1 MPPQILD
8 APRMRRSIAQGN
20 RGTQPAL
27 PPPDCGAMLAA
38 MTDTP
43 SVKRLAAAASA
54 WRSAPDDAAARTRLA
69 VLLWRRPDLAD
80 ASHLPAIAAMVRDRQ
95 IDPAQF
101 ERAGW
106 VALGPMLPD
115 PADPQAAALWLER
128 HDLAIALIEETQVA
142 DTAAEHLLSTIRRWL
157 LIEHKTDAFPRLAAA
172 LLRQAAINGGA
183 WPFDAEERAALAAA
197 PEFLAAYMPEP
208 PGTMEGDFAAPVT
221 RAVAAQYGRWPYP
234 VWQRANAVALRSLGE
249 SLRACGAD
257 APILP
262 DRPNILVAG
271 CGTGREAL
279 SIARMAPDAT
289 VTAIE
294 LSETSL
300 AVARARC
307 AGQANLRLLRHDLHA
322 VAELGQRF
330 DYIACSG
337 VLHHL
342 PDPEAGWAAL
352 VDVLASGGAMQ
363 VAMYSRI
370 ARLQV
375 AAARMRLGTLTQ
387 EPVSDDLI
395 RKARRKLIAAPLP
408 SVTDSRDFFSTA
420 GVHDLLFHVH
430 EDCFDIPRI
439 ERAIDALGLKLLRF
453 QLPTPEDARQYRELA
468 PHDPLHRDFAAWH
481 AYEMRH
487 PSTFAGMYRITL
499 ARAS

>member
-1 MPPQILD
+1 MV
-8 APRMRRSIAQGN
+8 
-20 RGTQPAL
+20 
-27 PPPDCGAMLAA
+27 AA
-38 MTDTP
+38 MIDTP
-43 SVKRLAAAASA
+43 SVKRLAAATSA
-54 WRSAPDDAAARTRLA
+54 WRAAPDDGEARTRLA

-80 ASHLPAIAAMVRDRQ
+80 ASHLPAIAAMVRDPG

-106 VALGPMLPD
+106 IALGPALPD
-115 PADPQAAALWLER
+115 PADPQSAALWLER
-128 HDLAIALIEETQVA
+128 NDLAIVLIEETQVA
-142 DTAAEHLLSTIRRWL
+142 DATAERLLSAVRRWL
-157 LIEHKTDAFPRLAAA
+157 LLERTTGTFPRLTAA

-183 WPFDAEERAALAAA
+183 WPFDADERAALTAS
-197 PEFLAAYMPEP
+197 PDFLAAYLPEP
-208 PGTMEGDFAAPVT
+208 PDAAGTDFSAPVT

-249 SLRACGAD
+249 SLRACGPD
-257 APILP
+257 APILS

-279 SIARMAPDAT
+279 NVARLAPDAT

-294 LSETSL
+294 LSDTSL
-300 AVARARC
+300 AVARTRC

-330 DYIACSG
+330 DYIVCSG

-352 VDVLASGGAMQ
+352 VDVLAPGGAMQ
-363 VAMYSRI
+363 VALYSRV
-370 ARLQV
+370 ARL
-375 AAARMRLGTLTQ
+375 AITAARMRLGALMHD
-387 EPVSDDLI
+387 PVSDDLI
-395 RKARRKLIAAPLP
+395 REARRRLIAAPVP

-420 GVHDLLFHVH
+420 GAHDLLFHVH
-430 EDCFDIPRI
+430 EDCFDLPRI
-439 ERAIDALGLKLLRF
+439 ARAIDTLGLKLLRF
-453 QLPTPEDARQYRELA
+453 GLPTPEDAARYRELA
-468 PHDPLHRDFAAWH
+468 PHDPLHRDVAAWQ
-481 AYEMRH
+481 AYEMRN
-487 PSTFAGMYRITL
+487 PSTFAGMYKMTL

>member
-1 MPPQILD
+1 MV
-8 APRMRRSIAQGN
+8 
-20 RGTQPAL
+20 
-27 PPPDCGAMLAA
+27 AA

-54 WRSAPDDAAARTRLA
+54 WRASPDDAAARTRLA
-69 VLLWRRPDLAD
+69 AQLSRRPDLAD
-80 ASHLPAIAAMVRDRQ
+80 ASHLTAIAAMIRDPG

-101 ERAGW
+101 ERSGW
-106 VALGPMLPD
+106 IALGSALPD
-115 PADPQAAALWLER
+115 PGDPQAAARWLDR
-128 HDLAIALIEETQVA
+128 DDLAIALVEETQVA
-142 DTAAEHLLSTIRRWL
+142 DAAAERVLSAVRRWL
-157 LIEHKTDAFPRLAAA
+157 LLDRKTAAFPRLTAA
-172 LLRQAAINGGA
+172 LLRQATINGGA
-183 WPFDAEERAALAAA
+183 WPFDAEERAALSTA
-197 PEFLAAYMPEP
+197 PDFRSAYLPEP
-208 PGTMEGDFAAPVT
+208 PAAIGADFAAPVT

-234 VWQRANAVALRSLGE
+234 VWQRPNAVTLRSLADT
-249 SLRACGAD
+249 LRTCGPD

-262 DRPNILVAG
+262 ERPNILVAG
-271 CGTGREAL
+271 CGTGREAMSL
-279 SIARMAPDAT
+279 ARLAPDAA

-330 DYIACSG
+330 DYIVCSG

-352 VDVLASGGAMQ
+352 VGVLAPSGAMQ
-363 VAMYSRI
+363 VALYSRI
-370 ARLQV
+370 ARLSV
-375 AAARMRLGTLTQ
+375 AAARMRLGALMR

-395 RKARRKLIAAPLP
+395 REARRRLIAAPVP
-408 SVTDSRDFFSTA
+408 GVTNSRDFFSTA

-430 EDCFDIPRI
+430 EDCFDVPRI
-439 ERAIDALGLKLLRF
+439 ERAIDALRLKLLRF
-453 QLPTPEDARQYRELA
+453 GLPAPEDATRYRKMA
-468 PHDPLHRDFAAWH
+468 PHDPLHRDLAAWH
-481 AYEMRH
+481 AYEMRN
-487 PSTFAGMYRITL
+487 PSTFAAMYKMTL

>member
-1 MPPQILD
+1 MV
-8 APRMRRSIAQGN
+8 G
-20 RGTQPAL
+20 
-27 PPPDCGAMLAA
+27 A

-43 SVKRLAAAASA
+43 SVKRLAAATSA
-54 WRSAPDDAAARTRLA
+54 WRAAPDDAAARTRLA

-80 ASHLPAIAAMVRDRQ
+80 ASHLPAIAAMIRDPG

-101 ERAGW
+101 ERSGW
-106 VALGPMLPD
+106 IALGSALPD
-115 PADPQAAALWLER
+115 PGDPQAAALWLDG
-128 HDLAIALIEETQVA
+128 HDLAIALVEETQVA
-142 DTAAEHLLSTIRRWL
+142 DAAAERVLSAVRRWL
-157 LIEHKTDAFPRLAAA
+157 LLERRTAAFPRLTAA

-183 WPFDAEERAALAAA
+183 WPFDAEERAALSTA
-197 PEFLAAYMPEP
+197 PDFRSAYLPEP
-208 PGTMEGDFAAPVT
+208 PAASDADFAAPVT

-234 VWQRANAVALRSLGE
+234 VWQRPNAVTLRSLGE
-249 SLRACGAD
+249 SLRACGPD
-257 APILP
+257 APTLP

-271 CGTGREAL
+271 CGTGREAMSL
-279 SIARMAPDAT
+279 ARMAPDAT

-294 LSETSL
+294 LSDASL
-300 AVARARC
+300 AVARTRC

-330 DYIACSG
+330 DYIVCSG

-352 VDVLASGGAMQ
+352 VGVLAPGGAMQ
-363 VAMYSRI
+363 VALYSRI
-370 ARLQV
+370 ARLLV
-375 AAARMRLGTLTQ
+375 TAVRMRLGTLTH

-395 RKARRKLIAAPLP
+395 REARRRLIATPVP
-408 SVTDSRDFFSTA
+408 GVTNSRDFFSTA

-430 EDCFDIPRI
+430 EDCFDVPRI
-439 ERAIDALGLKLLRF
+439 ARAIDALGLKLLRF
-453 QLPTPEDARQYRELA
+453 GLPTPEDATRYRELA
-468 PHDPLHRDFAAWH
+468 PHDPLRRDLAAWH
-481 AYEMRH
+481 GYEIRH

>member
-1 MPPQILD
+1 MV
-8 APRMRRSIAQGN
+8 AE
-20 RGTQPAL
+20 
-27 PPPDCGAMLAA
+27 

-43 SVKRLAAAASA
+43 SVKRLAVATSA
-54 WRSAPDDAAARTRLA
+54 WRAAPDDAAARTRLA
-69 VLLWRRPDLAD
+69 ALLGRRPDLAD
-80 ASHLPAIAAMVRDRQ
+80 ESHLPAIASMIRDPG

-106 VALGPMLPD
+106 VAIGPALPD
-115 PADPQAAALWLER
+115 PADPQAAALWLDR
-128 HDLAIALIEETQVA
+128 HDLAIALVGETQVA
-142 DTAAEHLLSTIRRWL
+142 DAAAERLLSAVRRWL
-157 LIEHKTDAFPRLAAA
+157 LLERQAAAFPRLAAA

-183 WPFDAEERAALAAA
+183 WPFDAEERSALATT
-197 PEFLAAYMPEP
+197 PDFLAAYLPEP
-208 PGTMEGDFAAPVT
+208 PDAGDTDFAAPVT
-221 RAVAAQYGRWPYP
+221 RAVTAQYGRWPYP
-234 VWQRANAVALRSLGE
+234 VWQRPNAVALRSLAAT
-249 SLRACGAD
+249 LRACGAD
-257 APILP
+257 APLLP
-262 DRPNILVAG
+262 ERPDILVAG
-271 CGTGREAL
+271 CGTGREAMML
-279 SIARMAPDAT
+279 SRMAPEAR

-307 AGQANLRLLRHDLHA
+307 AGQPNLRFLRHDLHA

-330 DYIACSG
+330 DHIVCSG

-352 VDVLASGGAMQ
+352 VGVLAPGGTMQ
-363 VAMYSRI
+363 VALYSRI

-375 AAARMRLGTLTQ
+375 TAARMRLGTLMR

-395 RKARRKLIAAPLP
+395 REARRRLITAPLP

-430 EDCFDIPRI
+430 EDCFDVPRI

-453 QLPTPEDARQYRELA
+453 GLPTPEDEARYREMA
-468 PHDPLHRDFAAWH
+468 PHDPQHRDVAAWN
-481 AYEMRH
+481 AYEIRN
-487 PSTFAGMYRITL
+487 PSTFAGMYRMTL

>member
-1 MPPQILD
+1 MW
-8 APRMRRSIAQGN
+8 
-20 RGTQPAL
+20 PAL
-27 PPPDCGAMLAA
+27 PPPDHGAMVAA

-54 WRSAPDDAAARTRLA
+54 WRAAPDDAAARIRLA

-80 ASHLPAIAAMVRDRQ
+80 ASHLPAIAAMIRDPA

-106 VALGPMLPD
+106 VALGPALPD
-115 PADPQAAALWLER
+115 PADPQAAALWLESQ
-128 HDLAIALIEETQVA
+128 DLAIALIEETQVA
-142 DTAAEHLLSTIRRWL
+142 DAAAERVLSAVRRWL
-157 LIEHKTDAFPRLAAA
+157 LLERKTVAFPRLAAA
-172 LLRQAAINGGA
+172 LRRQAAINGGA
-183 WPFDAEERAALAAA
+183 WPFDAEERAAFAAA
-197 PEFLAAYMPEP
+197 PDFLAAYLPEP
-208 PGTMEGDFAAPVT
+208 PDTMDLDFAAPVT

-234 VWQRANAVALRSLGE
+234 VWQRANTVTLRSLGE
-249 SLRACGAD
+249 SLRACGPD

-279 SIARMAPDAT
+279 SIARMSPDAT

-307 AGQANLRLLRHDLHA
+307 AGQGNLRLLRHDLHA

-352 VDVLASGGAMQ
+352 VDVLAPGGAMQ
-363 VAMYSRI
+363 VALYSRI

-375 AAARMRLGTLTQ
+375 AAARMRLGALTQ
-387 EPVSDDLI
+387 EPVSDDVI
-395 RKARRKLIAAPLP
+395 REARRRLIAAPLP

-430 EDCFDIPRI
+430 EDCFDVPRI
-439 ERAIDALGLKLLRF
+439 ERTTDALGLKLLRF
-453 QLPTPEDARQYRELA
+453 GLPTPEDAARYRDLA
-468 PHDPLHRDFAAWH
+468 PHDPRHRDFASWH

>member
-1 MPPQILD
+1 MV
-8 APRMRRSIAQGN
+8 
-20 RGTQPAL
+20 
-27 PPPDCGAMLAA
+27 AA

-54 WRSAPDDAAARTRLA
+54 WRASPDNAAARTRLA
-69 VLLWRRPDLAD
+69 ALLWRRPDLAD
-80 ASHLPAIAAMVRDRQ
+80 ASHLPAVASMVRDPG

-106 VALGPMLPD
+106 VALGPALPD
-115 PADPQAAALWLER
+115 PADPQAAALWLNR
-128 HDLAIALIEETQVA
+128 NDLAIALVEETQVA
-142 DTAAEHLLSTIRRWL
+142 DAAAERLLSAVRRWL
-157 LIEHKTDAFPRLAAA
+157 LLERKTGAFPRIAAA
-172 LLRQAAINGGA
+172 LVRQAAINGGA
-183 WPFDAEERAALAAA
+183 WPFDAEEHAVLAEE
-197 PEFLAAYMPEP
+197 PDFLAAYLPEP
-208 PGTMEGDFAAPVT
+208 PDAAGADFAAPVT

-249 SLRACGAD
+249 SLRACGPD

-271 CGTGREAL
+271 CGTGREAM
-279 SIARMAPDAT
+279 SIARLAPDAT

-294 LSETSL
+294 LSDTSL

-307 AGQANLRLLRHDLHA
+307 AGQANLRLLRHDLHG

-330 DYIACSG
+330 DYIVCSG

-352 VDVLASGGAMQ
+352 VGVLESSGAMQ
-363 VAMYSRI
+363 VALYSRI
-370 ARLQV
+370 ARLPV
-375 AAARMRLGTLTQ
+375 TAARMRLGALMH

-395 RKARRKLIAAPLP
+395 REARRKLITASVPG
-408 SVTDSRDFFSTA
+408 VTDSRDFFSTA

-430 EDCFDIPRI
+430 EDCFDVPRI
-439 ERAIDALGLKLLRF
+439 AQAIDALGLKLLRF
-453 QLPTPEDARQYRELA
+453 GLPTPEDAARYRELA
-468 PHDPLHRDFAAWH
+468 PHDPLHRDVAAWL
-481 AYEMRH
+481 AYEMRN
-487 PSTFAGMYRITL
+487 PSTFAGMYKMTL
-499 ARAS
+499 TRAS

>member
-1 MPPQILD
+1 MVAAMADTLSVQRLD
-8 APRMRRSIAQGN
+8 AA
-20 RGTQPAL
+20 T
-27 PPPDCGAMLAA
+27 
-38 MTDTP
+38 
-43 SVKRLAAAASA
+43 SA
-54 WRSAPDDAAARTRLA
+54 WRAAPDDAVARTRLA
-69 VLLWRRPDLAD
+69 AQLLRRPDLAD
-80 ASHLPAIAAMVRDRQ
+80 ASHLPAIAAMIRDPA

-106 VALGPMLPD
+106 VALGPALPD
-115 PADPQAAALWLER
+115 PGDQQAAALWLER

-142 DTAAEHLLSTIRRWL
+142 EGTAERLLSAVRRWL
-157 LIEHKTDAFPRLAAA
+157 LLERQAAAFPRLTAAF
-172 LLRQAAINGGA
+172 LRQAAINGGA
-183 WPFDAEERAALAAA
+183 WPFDKEERAALAIA
-197 PEFLAAYMPEP
+197 PDFLPAYLPEP
-208 PGTMEGDFAAPVT
+208 PAPTGENFTAPVT

-234 VWQRANAVALRSLGE
+234 VWRRANAVALRTLGE
-249 SLRACGAD
+249 TLRSCGPD
-257 APILP
+257 APTLP

-271 CGTGREAL
+271 CGTGREAMN
-279 SIARMAPDAT
+279 IARLTPDAT

-307 AGQANLRLLRHDLHA
+307 AGQANLRLLRYDLHA

-352 VDVLASGGAMQ
+352 VGALAPGGAMQ
-363 VAMYSRI
+363 VALYSRI
-370 ARLQV
+370 ARLRV
-375 AAARMRLGTLTQ
+375 TAARMRLSELMR

-395 RKARRKLIAAPLP
+395 REARRRLIAEPVP
-408 SVTDSRDFFSTA
+408 GVTDSRDFFSTA

-430 EDCFDIPRI
+430 EDCFDVPRI
-439 ERAIDALGLKLLRF
+439 ARAIDTLGLTLLRF
-453 QLPTPEDARQYRELA
+453 GLPTPEDAARYRAMA
-468 PHDPLHRDFAAWH
+468 PHDPLHRDVAAWH
-481 AYEMRH
+481 GYEIRH